1 MRNRARSREPRADQQ
16 RSRPPISRDAWLRLA
31 ACAAAAALL
40 QMDGTIVTVA
50 LPSVGRELDVGSHTL
65 AWVLTAYFL
74 AYGLML
80 FPGGALVDRIGS
92 RQVGLYGL
100 ALFAVGAVVGAL
112 AGSFSVL
119 VASRLIQGVGAG
131 LVSPASLA
139 GAVSGFPPER
149 RGSALG
155 IWGASS
161 GMANLVGPVIGGL
174 LTVTIDWR
182 ACWWFFLPA
191 SAAVAWGLRR
201 FVPATIHADESPDAA
216 GLRQRVVA
224 AAALVA
230 ALTFVVMIGAFYLAQ
245 QYLQVAAGYSALGAA
260 AALTLIAVLVGV
272 AAPLAGRLSD
282 ERGEGPTL
290 IAGFL
295 LTALA
300 LGLLGIPGVP
310 LDGPG
315 ALPLLV
321 PFGFG
326 IGLLFAPASRA
337 ALNAVPQAKHGR
349 VSSLLSTCRL
359 LGAAVGSGLAGAALS
374 GGVTAS
380 HVRIAMLT
388 GAGICLVLGLPA
400 SAALASGKHG
410 ASRLDFEGADRA
422 AAEAS
427 SAGLNRSRR

>member
-1 MRNRARSREPRADQQ
+1 MGGMAARSRSA
-16 RSRPPISRDAWLRLA
+16 RPPVARDAWLRLA

-50 LPSVGRELDVGSHTL
+50 LPSVGRELDEGSHTL

-92 RQVGLYGL
+92 RRVGIYGL
-100 ALFAVGAVVGAL
+100 ALFAAGSALGAL
-112 AGSFSVL
+112 AGSFEVL
-119 VASRLIQGVGAG
+119 VASRLVQGAGAG

-161 GMANLVGPVIGGL
+161 GMANLVGPLVGGL
-174 LTVTIDWR
+174 LTVAIDWR
-182 ACWWFFLPA
+182 ACWWFFVPA
-191 SAAVAWGLRR
+191 SAVVAWALLR
-201 FVPATIHADESPDAA
+201 FVPRTVHGDESPDAA

-245 QYLQVAAGYSALGAA
+245 QYLQVAADYSALGAA

-272 AAPLAGRLSD
+272 AAPIAGRLSD
-282 ERGEGPTL
+282 ERGEGPT
-290 IAGFL
+290 AVVGFV
-295 LTALA
+295 LTAIA
-300 LGLLGIPGVP
+300 LGLLAIPGVP

-315 ALPLLV
+315 ALPVLI
-321 PFGFG
+321 PFGLG
-326 IGLLFAPASRA
+326 IGLLFVPASRA

-359 LGAAVGSGLAGAALS
+359 LGAALGSVLAGAALS

-380 HVRIAMLT
+380 HVRIAMLC
-388 GAGICLVLGLPA
+388 GAAICVFVGLPA
-400 SAALASGKHG
+400 ANALATGSRG
-410 ASRLDFEGADRA
+410 AARLDFEVADRA
-422 AAEAS
+422 AAEAPT
-427 SAGLNRSRR
+427 AGLNRSRR

>member
-1 MRNRARSREPRADQQ
+1 MGGMRSRS
-16 RSRPPISRDAWLRLA
+16 RSQGTPVGRDAWLRLA

-50 LPSVGRELDVGSHTL
+50 LPSVGRELDVGSHAL

-80 FPGGALVDRIGS
+80 FPGGSLVDRIGS
-92 RQVGLYGL
+92 RRVGLYGL
-100 ALFAVGAVVGAL
+100 AVFAAGAGLGAG
-112 AGSFSVL
+112 AGSFGLL
-119 VASRLIQGVGAG
+119 VASRGVPGVGAR

-161 GMANLVGPVIGGL
+161 GMANLIGPVVGGL
-174 LTVTIDWR
+174 LTVAIDWR
-182 ACWWFFLPA
+182 ACWWFFVPA
-191 SAAVAWGLRR
+191 SAAVAWGIVR
-201 FVPATIHADESPDAA
+201 FVPATVHGDESPEAG

-224 AAALVA
+224 AAAAVA
-230 ALTFVVMIGAFYLAQ
+230 ALTFVVMIGAFFLAQ
-245 QYLQVAAGYSALGAA
+245 QYLQVAVGYSALGAA

-290 IAGFL
+290 VAGFL
-295 LTALA
+295 LAALA
-300 LGLLGIPGVP
+300 LGLLAIPGVP
-310 LDGPG
+310 LQGPG

-321 PFGFG
+321 PFGLG
-326 IGLLFAPASRA
+326 VGLLFVPASRA

-359 LGAAVGSGLAGAALS
+359 LGAALGAGLAGAALS

-380 HVRIAMLT
+380 HVRIAMLC
-388 GAGICLVLGLPA
+388 GAGICLALGLPA
-400 SAALASGKHG
+400 AAALSSLKRG
-410 ASRLDFEGADRA
+410 APQLDFQVADRA
-422 AAEAS
+422 AAEAPP
-427 SAGLNRSRR
+427 AGLRRSRR

>member
-1 MRNRARSREPRADQQ
+1 MSGMRSRARS
-16 RSRPPISRDAWLRLA
+16 SSGPPVPRDAWLRLA

-50 LPSVGRELDVGSHTL
+50 LPSVGRELGTGSHTL
-65 AWVLTAYFL
+65 SWVLTAYFL
-74 AYGLML
+74 SYGLML
-80 FPGGALVDRIGS
+80 FPGGSLVDRIGS
-92 RQVGLYGL
+92 RRVGLLGL
-100 ALFAVGAVVGAL
+100 AIFAAGAAFGAL
-112 AGSFSVL
+112 AGSFGLL
-119 VASRLIQGVGAG
+119 VASRLVQGVGAG

-155 IWGASS
+155 LWGASS
-161 GMANLVGPVIGGL
+161 GMANLIGPLVGGL
-174 LTVTIDWR
+174 LTVAIDWR
-182 ACWWFFLPA
+182 ACWWFFVPA
-191 SAAVAWGLRR
+191 SAAVALAIRR
-201 FVPATIHADESPDAA
+201 FVPQTVRADETPEAG

-272 AAPLAGRLSD
+272 AAPLAGMLSD
-282 ERGEGPTL
+282 QRGEGPTL

-300 LGLLGIPGVP
+300 LGLLGIPGIP
-310 LDGPG
+310 LDGLG

-321 PFGFG
+321 PFGLG
-326 IGLLFAPASRA
+326 VGLLFVPASRA
-337 ALNAVPQAKHGR
+337 ALNAVPQARHGR

-359 LGAAVGSGLAGAALS
+359 LGAALGAGLAGAALS
-374 GGVTAS
+374 GGVTAP
-380 HVRIAMLT
+380 HVRIALLC
-388 GAGICLVLGLPA
+388 GAGLCVAIGLPA
-400 SAALASGKHG
+400 
-410 ASRLDFEGADRA
+410 
-422 AAEAS
+422 AAELS
-427 SAGLNRSRR
+427 PHRRGSPARKAA

>member
-1 MRNRARSREPRADQQ
+1 MPGCGSPPARPPLRSSRWTARSS
-16 RSRPPISRDAWLRLA
+16 RSRCR
-31 ACAAAAALL
+31 
-40 QMDGTIVTVA
+40 
-50 LPSVGRELDVGSHTL
+50 PSGRELDEGSHTL
-65 AWVLTAYFL
+65 AWILTSYFL

-92 RQVGLYGL
+92 RRVGLYGL
-100 ALFAVGAVVGAL
+100 ALFAAGAALGAL
-112 AGSFSVL
+112 AGSFELL
-119 VASRLIQGVGAG
+119 VASRLVQGAGAG

-161 GMANLVGPVIGGL
+161 GMANLVGPLVGGL
-174 LTVTIDWR
+174 LTVAIDWR
-182 ACWWFFLPA
+182 ACWWFFVPA
-191 SAAVAWGLRR
+191 SAAVAWALVR
-201 FVPATIHADESPDAA
+201 FVPPTVHADESPDPA

-245 QYLQVAAGYSALGAA
+245 QYLQVAADYSALGAA

-272 AAPLAGRLSD
+272 AAPIAGRLSD

-290 IAGFL
+290 VAGFL

-310 LDGPG
+310 LEGPG
-315 ALPLLV
+315 ALPVLI
-321 PFGFG
+321 PFGLG
-326 IGLLFAPASRA
+326 IGLLFVPASRA

-359 LGAAVGSGLAGAALS
+359 LGAALGSVLAGAALS

-380 HVRIAMLT
+380 HVRIALLC

-400 SAALASGKHG
+400 AAALSAGKRDT
-410 ASRLDFEGADRA
+410 SRLDFDVADRA

>member
-1 MRNRARSREPRADQQ
+1 MRSRG
-16 RSRPPISRDAWLRLA
+16 SSSGPPVGRDAWIRLA

-50 LPSVGRELDVGSHTL
+50 LPSVGDEFSAGSHEL
-65 AWVLTAYFL
+65 SWVLTAYFL
-74 AYGLML
+74 SYGVML
-80 FPGGALVDRIGS
+80 FPGGSLVDRLGS
-92 RQVGLYGL
+92 RVVGLSGL
-100 ALFAVGAVVGAL
+100 AVFAAGAVFGAL
-112 AGSFSVL
+112 AGSFGVL
-119 VASRLIQGVGAG
+119 VASRLVQGVGAG

-149 RGSALG
+149 RGAALG
-155 IWGASS
+155 FWGASS

-174 LTVTIDWR
+174 LTVAIGWR

-191 SAAVAWGLRR
+191 SVAVAWGIRR
-201 FVPATIHADESPDAA
+201 FVPRAVYADESPETA

-260 AALTLIAVLVGV
+260 SALTLIAVLVGV
-272 AAPLAGRLSD
+272 AAPLAGRLADS
-282 ERGEGPTL
+282 RGEGPTL
-290 IAGFL
+290 TLGFL

-310 LDGPG
+310 LDGLG
-315 ALPLLV
+315 ALPFLV
-321 PFGFG
+321 PFGLG
-326 IGLLFAPASRA
+326 IGLLFVPASRA

-359 LGAAVGSGLAGAALS
+359 LGAALGSGLAGAALS
-374 GGVTAS
+374 GGVTAE

-388 GAGICLVLGLPA
+388 GAGICLLLGLPA
-400 SAALASGKHG
+400 SLELSPRRRGRSAP
-410 ASRLDFEGADRA
+410 R
-422 AAEAS
+422 EA
-427 SAGLNRSRR
+427 

>member
-1 MRNRARSREPRADQQ
+1 MSGMRLRARSSGP
-16 RSRPPISRDAWLRLA
+16 SVGRDAWLRLA

-92 RQVGLYGL
+92 RRVGLYGITVFAAGA
-100 ALFAVGAVVGAL
+100 ALGAV
-112 AGSFSVL
+112 AGSFGVL

-161 GMANLVGPVIGGL
+161 GMANLVGPVVGGL
-174 LTVTIDWR
+174 LTVVIDWR
-182 ACWWFFLPA
+182 ACWWFFVPA
-191 SAAVAWGLRR
+191 SAAVAWALVR
-201 FVPATIHADESPDAA
+201 FVPRTVHGDESPDAA
-216 GLRQRVVA
+216 GFRQRVVA

-230 ALTFVVMIGAFYLAQ
+230 ALTFLVMIGAFYLAQ

-272 AAPLAGRLSD
+272 AAPLAGWLSD

-290 IAGFL
+290 VAGFS

-321 PFGFG
+321 PFGLG
-326 IGLLFAPASRA
+326 IGLLFVPASRA

-359 LGAAVGSGLAGAALS
+359 LGAALGSVLAGAALS
-374 GGVTAS
+374 GGVSAS
-380 HVRIAMLT
+380 HVRIAVLC
-388 GAGICLVLGLPA
+388 GAGICLGLGLPA
-400 SAALASGKHG
+400 SIALPSGKQG
-410 ASRLDFEGADRA
+410 TSRLDFDVADRA

>member
-1 MRNRARSREPRADQQ
+1 MSSAAASAAAEKQPV
-16 RSRPPISRDAWLRLA
+16 PRDAWLRLA

-50 LPSVGRELDVGSHTL
+50 LPSVGRELDVGSHAL

-80 FPGGALVDRIGS
+80 FPGGSLVDRIGS
-92 RQVGLYGL
+92 RRVGLYGL
-100 ALFAVGAVVGAL
+100 AVFAAGAGLGAV
-112 AGSFSVL
+112 AGSFGLL
-119 VASRLIQGVGAG
+119 VASRVVQGVGAG

-161 GMANLVGPVIGGL
+161 GMANLVGPVVGGL
-174 LTVTIDWR
+174 LTVAIDWR
-182 ACWWFFLPA
+182 ACWWFFVPA
-191 SAAVAWGLRR
+191 SAAVSWGIRR
-201 FVPATIHADESPDAA
+201 FVPGAVHADESPDAA

-224 AAALVA
+224 AAAVVA

-245 QYLQVAAGYSALGAA
+245 QYLQVAAGYSPLGAA

-272 AAPLAGRLSD
+272 AAPLAGTLSD
-282 ERGEGPTL
+282 QRGEGPTL
-290 IAGFL
+290 AAGFL

-321 PFGFG
+321 PFGLG
-326 IGLLFAPASRA
+326 IGLLFVPASRA

-359 LGAAVGSGLAGAALS
+359 LGAALGAGLAGVALS
-374 GGVTAS
+374 GGVTAA
-380 HVRIAMLT
+380 HVRIALLC
-388 GAGICLVLGLPA
+388 GAGLCVAIGLPA
-400 SAALASGKHG
+400 AAELSPRRRRSAA
-410 ASRLDFEGADRA
+410 RPA
-422 AAEAS
+422 A
-427 SAGLNRSRR
+427 

>member
-1 MRNRARSREPRADQQ
+1 VPRA
-16 RSRPPISRDAWLRLA
+16 AWLRLA

-50 LPSVGRELDVGSHTL
+50 LPSVGRELGTGSHTL
-65 AWVLTAYFL
+65 SWVLTAYFL
-74 AYGLML
+74 AYGVML
-80 FPGGALVDRIGS
+80 FPGGSLVDRKGS
-92 RQVGLYGL
+92 RRVALYGL
-100 ALFAVGAVVGAL
+100 AVFAAGAALGAL
-112 AGSFSVL
+112 AGSFGLL
-119 VASRLIQGVGAG
+119 VASRVVQGVGAG

-155 IWGASS
+155 LWGASS

-174 LTVTIDWR
+174 LTVAIDWR
-182 ACWWFFLPA
+182 ACWWFLVPV
-191 SAAVAWGLRR
+191 AAGVAWGIRR
-201 FVPATIHADESPDAA
+201 FVPSTVHGDESPDTA

-272 AAPLAGRLSD
+272 AAPLAGTLAD
-282 ERGEGPTL
+282 QRGEGPTL
-290 IAGFL
+290 FAGFG

-300 LGLLGIPGVP
+300 LGLLGTPGVP
-310 LDGPG
+310 LEGLG

-321 PFGFG
+321 PFGLG
-326 IGLLFAPASRA
+326 LGLLFVPASRA

-359 LGAAVGSGLAGAALS
+359 LGAALGSGLAGAALS

-380 HVRIAMLT
+380 HVRIAMLC
-388 GAGICLVLGLPA
+388 GAGLCLVIGFP
-400 SAALASGKHG
+400 
-410 ASRLDFEGADRA
+410 A
-422 AAEAS
+422 AAELS
-427 SAGLNRSRR
+427 PGRRRSPARPAA